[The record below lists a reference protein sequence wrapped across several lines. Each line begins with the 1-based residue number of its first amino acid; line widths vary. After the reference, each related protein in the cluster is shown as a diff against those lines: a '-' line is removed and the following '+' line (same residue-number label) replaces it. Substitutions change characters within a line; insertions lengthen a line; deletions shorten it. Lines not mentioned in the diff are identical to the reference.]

1 MDHFFKQLIEG
12 TDLKATLDGV
22 FGGVEHNAAE
32 LFNNGLH
39 SVTQPLRNIGEALGF
54 GGRD

>member
-22 FGGVEHNAAE
+22 FGGVEHSAAE
-32 LFNNGLH
+32 SFNNGLH
-39 SVTQPLRNIGEALGF
+39 SVTQPLKNIGEALGF
-54 GGRD
+54 GDR